1 MKNFKAIAIASAL
14 ATYFL
19 IFIGGLVRVSGA
31 GMGCPDWPKCF
42 GGWIPPLSASQLPA
56 DIDPNLF
63 NFTLAWIE
71 YINRLVGVAVGI
83 LIAIVAIWAII
94 KFSRKPKILIPSIFA
109 GLLVAFQ
116 GWQGGQIVA
125 TQLKP
130 IIVSVHL
137 VIAYLIVSLLI
148 YVAQR
153 VHYLQNPESESQSVY
168 PTGIQIWIG
177 ILWLIAIAQVILGTQ
192 LREAIEHA
200 IKIFPL
206 FTDTQIIAAVGSIK
220 YLHPVFGIITA
231 VLAFVCGYKLLY
243 SGSKPSSLV
252 WQSSLA
258 LLGLM
263 IIQLILGAVMIFV
276 GVPEVAQV
284 LHLWIASLI
293 IGMILISFTAV
304 GYKKEVR
311 S

>member
-1 MKNFKAIAIASAL
+1 MKNFKAMAIASTL

-19 IFIGGLVRVSGA
+19 IFLGGLVRVSGA
-31 GMGCPDWPKCF
+31 GLGCPDWPKCF
-42 GGWIPPLSASQLPA
+42 GGWIPPLSVGQLPI
-56 DIDPNLF
+56 DIDPTLF

-71 YINRLVGVAVGI
+71 YINRLAGVTVGI

-94 KFSRKPKILIPSIFA
+94 KFNKQPKILIPSILA
-109 GLLVAFQ
+109 GLSVAFQ

-137 VIAYLIVSLLI
+137 VIAYFIVSLLI

-153 VHYLQNPESESQSVY
+153 VHYLQNPEAEDHASYSPGMQ
-168 PTGIQIWIG
+168 GWIG
-177 ILWLIAIAQVILGTQ
+177 ALWLVTILQVILGTQ
-192 LREAIEHA
+192 LREAIEQT
-200 IKIFPL
+200 IKTFPL
-206 FTDTQIIAAVGSIK
+206 FTDHQIIAAIGSIK
-220 YLHPVFGIITA
+220 YLHPIFGIVTA
-231 VLAFVCGYKLLY
+231 VLAFFCGYKLLY
-243 SGSKPSSLV
+243 SGNKPSPLV
-252 WQSSLA
+252 WQSTWA
-258 LLGLM
+258 FIGLTV
-263 IIQLILGAVMIFV
+263 IQLVLGAVMIFV

-304 GYKKEVR
+304 GYKKEAR

>member
-1 MKNFKAIAIASAL
+1 MKNFKAMAIASAL

-42 GGWIPPLSASQLPA
+42 GGWIPPLNASQLPA

-71 YINRLVGVAVGI
+71 YINRLVGVTVGI

-94 KFSRKPKILIPSIFA
+94 KFNKYPKVLIPSILA

-153 VHYLQNPESESQSVY
+153 VHYMQNPESENKAVY
-168 PTGIQIWIG
+168 PEGVQAWIG
-177 ILWLIAIAQVILGTQ
+177 ILWLVTIIQVILGTQ
-192 LREAIEHA
+192 LRESIEHA
-200 IKIFPL
+200 IKAFPL
-206 FTDTQIIAAVGSIK
+206 FTDHQIIAAIGSMK
-220 YLHPVFGIITA
+220 YLHPIFGIVTA

-243 SGSKPSSLV
+243 PGSRPSPLT
-252 WQSSLA
+252 WQSAWTLI
-258 LLGLM
+258 GLM
-263 IIQLILGAVMIFV
+263 IIQLVLGAIMIFV
-276 GVPEVAQV
+276 GVPQVAQV
-284 LHLWIASLI
+284 MHLWIASLI
-293 IGMILISFTAV
+293 IGMILIAFTAV
-304 GYKKEVR
+304 GFKKEAR